1 MFVALKFA
9 VDFVFSSSRTYDCLL
24 NTTQSGVSLFW
35 WYDAINIK
43 RVCVFVCFCVGGV
56 SLVFFITSVCV
67 GGVCFVSVLLLL
79 YECETCECG

>member
-1 MFVALKFA
+1 MYVALKFA

-43 RVCVFVCFCVGGV
+43 RVFVCFCVGGV
-56 SLVFFITSVCV
+56 SLFSLLQVCVCV
-67 GGVCFVSVLLLL
+67 GGVCFVSVLA
-79 YECETCECG
+79 YAV

>member
-43 RVCVFVCFCVGGV
+43 RVCVCVCLLLRGGCF
-56 SLVFFITSVCV
+56 SRFLYYKCVCV
-67 GGVCFVSVLLLL
+67 GGVCFVSVFAVAV
-79 YECETCECG
+79 

>member
-43 RVCVFVCFCVGGV
+43 RVCVCLSVFAWGVFLSFSLLQVC
-56 SLVFFITSVCV
+56 VCV
-67 GGVCFVSVLLLL
+67 GGVCFVSVFAVAV
-79 YECETCECG
+79 

>member
-43 RVCVFVCFCVGGV
+43 RVFVFVCFCVGGV

-67 GGVCFVSVLLLL
+67 GGVCFVSVFAVAV
-79 YECETCECG
+79 